1 MAPLKKSLSP
11 LQIPNMH
18 RRFGAGLRHCS
29 RGDRES
35 YFGSRCPWGDCGCRG
50 AARQNSPTPDD
61 YRENIRG
68 AKVDLVFNSQRN
80 FEAKLTWAEF
90 RHLRLMRGQEN
101 LPRVAHIAHAS
112 DLIFIAF
119 PLRHDPPQV
128 CNGIELQPGNILLHG
143 QGEGVH
149 LLTRGASRW
158 GSISLAPDY
167 LAACGR
173 ALAGL
178 DLAVAAAARILQP
191 SRFDAARLRSL
202 HAKAC
207 HLAETKP
214 TLLAHPEVSRA
225 IEQDLIHALV
235 NCLTSNEAN
244 EYSGP
249 ELHHIKI
256 MDQYEQVLA
265 KHSERAIE
273 NTGALRGY
281 RRVGKDVADLLRQ
294 IPRYEPGT
302 IYSPAASHQGARRA
316 ATCRLRNSDGGGSR
330 QEIWILGAR
339 AVRRTLSAGIW
350 RDAIGHACELHVSP
364 AHHRHLPNLHR
375 P

>member
-1 MAPLKKSLSP
+1 MQRSGTAK
-11 LQIPNMH
+11 
-18 RRFGAGLRHCS
+18 FTDA
-29 RGDRES
+29 
-35 YFGSRCPWGDCGCRG
+35 
-50 AARQNSPTPDD
+50 DD

-68 AKVDLVFNSQRN
+68 AKVDLIFNSQRN
-80 FEAKLTWAEF
+80 FEANLTWAEF

-101 LPRVAHIAHAS
+101 LPRVAHIAHAA

-158 GSISLAPDY
+158 GSISLAPDH

-173 ALAGL
+173 ALAGF
-178 DLAVAAAARILQP
+178 DLAVAAAARILRP
-191 SRFDAARLRSL
+191 SRLDAARLRSL

-207 HLAETKP
+207 RLAETKP

-256 MDQYEQVLA
+256 MDRYEQVLA
-265 KHSERAIE
+265 KHSEGQLKIPGLCAAIGVSERTLRTCCDKFLGMSPAQYIRLQRLTKVRA
-273 NTGALRGY
+273 ALR
-281 RRVGKDVADLLRQ
+281 RVDSATATVADLARGFGFWELGRFAGLYQQVFGEMPSATLRSARFSR
-294 IPRYEPGT
+294 P
-302 IYSPAASHQGARRA
+302 SPA
-316 ATCRLRNSDGGGSR
+316 
-330 QEIWILGAR
+330 
-339 AVRRTLSAGIW
+339 SAES
-350 RDAIGHACELHVSP
+350 A
-364 AHHRHLPNLHR
+364 
-375 P
+375 